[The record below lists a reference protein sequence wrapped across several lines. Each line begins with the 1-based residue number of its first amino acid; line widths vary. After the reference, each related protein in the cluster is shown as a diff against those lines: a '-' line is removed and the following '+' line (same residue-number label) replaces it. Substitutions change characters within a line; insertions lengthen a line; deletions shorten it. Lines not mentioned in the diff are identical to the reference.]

1 MSGLWR
7 DSGRP
12 VRFFM
17 VDGRAAIGILLV
29 LLHISMETF
38 MLAMGII
45 VTFVVL
51 ERFDYTVPNAL
62 RRLRSMIAGK
72 KRRAVPSWRKR
83 GYRSF

>member
-1 MSGLWR
+1 MSRLWR

-29 LLHISMETF
+29 LLHISLETL
-38 MLAMGII
+38 MLAI
-45 VTFVVL
+45 FVMVAFAVL

-62 RRLRSMIAGK
+62 RKARSIVAGRR
-72 KRRAVPSWRKR
+72 RRAVASWRKQ